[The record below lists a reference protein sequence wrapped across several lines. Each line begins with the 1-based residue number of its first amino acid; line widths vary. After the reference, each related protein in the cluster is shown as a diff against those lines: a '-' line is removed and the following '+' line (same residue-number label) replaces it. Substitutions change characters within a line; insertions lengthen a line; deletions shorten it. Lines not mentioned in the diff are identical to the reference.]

1 MKTLHPGSWEFGL
14 LRFLKTCQI
23 QVASQNMPI
32 DLRTSIELVQH
43 LSHGHVFKA
52 LQSWKLLDIKIET
65 PCSQAKKIYI
75 YIYIQLYIHKY
86 LSIMHSELGFKLH
99 TMLDGNSFF
108 FPPEI
113 SIFKSFAT

>member
-1 MKTLHPGSWEFGL
+1 MFTG
-14 LRFLKTCQI
+14 
-23 QVASQNMPI
+23 
-32 DLRTSIELVQH
+32 
-43 LSHGHVFKA
+43 
-52 LQSWKLLDIKIET
+52 
-65 PCSQAKKIYI
+65 KKNIHI

>member
-65 PCSQAKKIYI
+65 PCSQAKKKYTYI
-75 YIYIQLYIHKY
+75 YIYTVIY
-86 LSIMHSELGFKLH
+86 
-99 TMLDGNSFF
+99 T
-108 FPPEI
+108 
-113 SIFKSFAT
+113 